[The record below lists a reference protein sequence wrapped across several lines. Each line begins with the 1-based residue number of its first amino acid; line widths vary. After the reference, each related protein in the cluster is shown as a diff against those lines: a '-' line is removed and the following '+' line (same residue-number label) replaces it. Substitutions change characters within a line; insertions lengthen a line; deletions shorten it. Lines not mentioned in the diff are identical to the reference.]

1 MSLVTIISE
10 LWRFFVD
17 HLKQL
22 VIWGIVTGLAIIGL
36 QFALGLFNNPEDD
49 AAYDYLSEVYQQE
62 PAEFQAVI
70 TLEDGNVFQNSY
82 IFDEYFTTPEVLAE
96 VEAQT
101 GVEMTKFYESEQLLE
116 LFKTG
121 MYRGGVAGIRN
132 TSSGVITFRFLV
144 APTAEENLRV
154 AEAYRDILL
163 DEENIPFMENQTT
176 TIMVE
181 PFIGEVLD
189 LEQTAEVPTEET
201 LNIYAGQGILSY
213 IVFAVAGFIIGMILG
228 VAYYFIKRLLADD
241 IKYAFDYSWNFDDY
255 HQLINSD
262 KINDSS
268 YRSVVNSASDQ
279 FVVISQETL
288 NDLETK
294 SSLMGASL
302 SNTEIS
308 EIIIVVESLKTT
320 KDWYREQYQFAKHYG
335 VPVQVVHVY

>member
-17 HLKQL
+17 HIKQL
-22 VIWGIVTGLAIIGL
+22 IIWGIVTGLILVGA
-36 QFALGLFNNPEDD
+36 QFALGLFNNPEDA

-70 TLEDGNVFQNSY
+70 TLDDGNVFHNSY
-82 IFDEYFTTPEVLAE
+82 IFDEYFTTPEILEE

-116 LFKTG
+116 LFKTS

-163 DEENIPFMENQTT
+163 DEENIPFMEKQTT

-181 PFIGEVLD
+181 PVIGEMLD
-189 LEQTAEVPTEET
+189 LERTPEVPTEET
-201 LNIYAGQGILSY
+201 LNIYAGQGVLSY
-213 IVFAVAGFIIGMILG
+213 VVFGVAGFILGAILS
-228 VAYYFIKRLLADD
+228 VAYFFIKRLLSDD
-241 IKYAFDYSWNFDDY
+241 IYYAFDYSWNFDDY
-255 HQLINSD
+255 HKLINSERVENLSYSELI
-262 KINDSS
+262 KSVSS
-268 YRSVVNSASDQ
+268 QNVI
-279 FVVISQETL
+279 ISQDGLSNVETQ
-288 NDLETK
+288 
-294 SSLMGASL
+294 SSLAQANL
-302 SNTEIS
+302 PVDAVS
-308 EIIIVVESLKTT
+308 EITIVVESQKTT

-335 VPVQVVHVY
+335 VPVQIIHVY